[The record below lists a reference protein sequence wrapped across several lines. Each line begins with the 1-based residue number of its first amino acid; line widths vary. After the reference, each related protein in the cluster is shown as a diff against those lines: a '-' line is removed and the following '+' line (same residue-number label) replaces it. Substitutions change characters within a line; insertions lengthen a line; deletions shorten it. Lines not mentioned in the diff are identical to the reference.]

1 MIKIRDVQTTT
12 LMDVL
17 NCVNGK
23 GGEMITLDVTTITE
37 LRKCIDKMIE
47 LGAL

>member
-1 MIKIRDVQTTT
+1 MKIRDVQDTT

-17 NCVNGK
+17 NCVNGN
-23 GGEMITLDVTTITE
+23 GGEIITLDETTITE
-37 LRKCIDKMIE
+37 SRKCIDKMIE